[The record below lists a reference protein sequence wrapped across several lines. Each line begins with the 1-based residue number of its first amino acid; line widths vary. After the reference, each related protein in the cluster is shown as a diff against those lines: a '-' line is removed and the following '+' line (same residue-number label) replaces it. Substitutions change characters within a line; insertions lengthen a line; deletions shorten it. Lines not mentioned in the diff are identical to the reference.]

1 MRKKILTCIGVIAVL
16 AVVLSV
22 TAFAESET
30 TTLPDYNFVY
40 ILRHSLEM
48 SLDAFFRTID
58 AIYIFFANLFG

>member
-22 TAFAESET
+22 TAFAASDSKI
-30 TTLPDYNFVY
+30 PDYNLVFVLY
-40 ILRHSLEM
+40 QSLKM
-48 SLDAFFRTID
+48 SVNAFFKTID